1 MTESKGKY
9 MQNNLNIRGE
19 PIQSVY
25 SGFRK
30 GQYVVNRRY
39 QRKLVWKKHEK
50 QKFIDSI
57 IKQFPVPLFLGVTFQ
72 DVKKGTCFEIL
83 DGMQRLEAITS
94 FIEGR
99 YSVNGKYFDLS
110 VISETNDLLK
120 SGTLRQNS
128 PVLDRD
134 TCSAILSYPLPISTT
149 GYSSSANVDETF
161 RRINTGGIRLSRHE
175 VRQAGALSEFAQ
187 LVRRCA
193 TYIRG
198 DTSHLE
204 IVDLRNMH
212 EISLTHDDL
221 DYGIK
226 IRRTFWNAFHILTE
240 ENILASRDEELIAHT
255 LLYILFKEKSQTSS
269 KYLDSVYSPGD
280 PLSDAASDAVLKV
293 GIDNLYKYFCH
304 TFDILK
310 SVLEEGN
317 TNLAQYLY
325 SGEAQKI
332 GQAYQVI
339 FITVYQKIITENKAI
354 SNKRKLSQRLK
365 GIASNCMP
373 ILFKD
378 VKWLNKHRSQLVDAV
393 SGVLSDC
400 FIDNLDSD
408 PATQSWLES
417 FENILNQSR
426 TENVC
431 YDFKCGL
438 HDLKEN
444 AKKEPDD
451 ISKIVKTLCAMH
463 NSHIGSSY
471 VLLGVADNDGAAL
484 RHEQL
489 YGQKARK
496 YEEFKIVGIGAEAQ
510 KVHRNI
516 DGYQQY
522 IFQKIE
528 SLNIDDSVKRNITRN
543 VRTIRYYDKDIVVLK
558 IDRMAKPALFEG
570 MVYVRKLAN
579 VDPKPVSQ
587 EDMFEFF
594 EEFKAQ
600 GQQYPYSSSL
610 T

>member
-1 MTESKGKY
+1 

-39 QRKLVWKKHEK
+39 QRKLVWKKYEK

-57 IKQFPVPLFLGVTFQ
+57 IKQFPVPLFLGVSFHH
-72 DVKKGTCFEIL
+72 VNKGTCFEIL

-99 YSVNGKYFDLS
+99 FNVNGRYFDLS

-120 SGTLRQNS
+120 SGALRQNS
-128 PVLDRD
+128 PVLDRE

-149 GYSSSANVDETF
+149 GYSSSADVDETF
-161 RRINTGGIRLSRHE
+161 RRINTGGVRLSRHE

-198 DTSHLE
+198 DASHLDV
-204 IVDLRNMH
+204 VDLRNIH

-240 ENILASRDEELIAHT
+240 ENVLASRDEELIAHT

-269 KYLDSVYSPGD
+269 KYLDTVYYSSNSSND
-280 PLSDAASDAVLKV
+280 EASDAVLKI

-310 SVLEEGN
+310 SVFEEGN
-317 TNLAQYLY
+317 TNLAQHLY
-325 SGEAQKI
+325 ANDAQKI

-339 FITVYQKIITENKAI
+339 FLSVYQKLINENKI
-354 SNKRKLSQRLK
+354 VENKSRLNARLENV
-365 GIASNCMP
+365 ASNCMA

-378 VKWLNKHRSQLVDAV
+378 VKWLNSHRSQLIDAV
-393 SGVLSDC
+393 SGVIDSC
-400 FIDNLDSD
+400 FVSSGSTD
-408 PATQSWLES
+408 PATQSWLEN

-431 YDFKCGL
+431 YDFKCGI
-438 HDLKEN
+438 HDLHEN
-444 AKKEPDD
+444 IKKQAED

-463 NSHIGSSY
+463 NSNIGSSY
-471 VLLGVADNDGAAL
+471 VLLGVADTDKAAL
-484 RHEQL
+484 RHEKM
-489 YGQKARK
+489 YGPKART
-496 YEEFKIVGIGAEAQ
+496 YEEFKIVGVGDEAN
-510 KVHRNI
+510 KLHKNL

-522 IFQKIE
+522 IYQKIDG
-528 SLNIDDSVKRNITRN
+528 LDIDDSFKRNITRN
-543 VRTIRYYDKDIVVLK
+543 VKFIKYYEKDVVVFK
-558 IDRMAKPALFEG
+558 IDRMTKPALFEG
-570 MVYVRKLAN
+570 HVFVRKIAN
-579 VDPKPVSQ
+579 VDPNPVPQ
-587 EDMFEFF
+587 ESMFDFF

-600 GQQYPYSSSL
+600 SQQYPYSS
-610 T
+610 